1 MTINQTKGVYA
12 ISVTPFH
19 DDGRI
24 DFDGIG
30 RLCDF
35 YAEAGACG
43 LTVLGMMGEAQKLD
57 AAEATE
63 VVRRFMAHSS
73 VPVVVGVSA
82 PGFAPMQRLAQEA
95 MTLGAAGVML
105 APSASLRTDD
115 QIVDYYANVSDAIG
129 RGIRFVIQDFPL
141 AQSVMM
147 SPAVI
152 RRIVNDNPA
161 CVMLKHEDWPGLDKI
176 TQLRAWQ
183 ADGSLRPISILCGNG
198 GAFLDLEMARGA
210 DGAMTG
216 YAFPEMLVDV
226 VKLSRQGE
234 LEAAMDIFD
243 VHLPLVRYEQQ
254 PGLGL
259 AARKYVLHRRGVLA
273 SGAQR
278 RPGPALSPAG
288 KAEVELL
295 LKRIAR
301 RDPRADLGFVR

>member
-1 MTINQTKGVYA
+1 MTINEAKGVYA
-12 ISVTPFH
+12 IAVTPFH

-24 DFDGIG
+24 NLDGIG

-43 LTVLGMMGEAQKLD
+43 LTILGMMGEAQKLD

-63 VVRRFMAHSS
+63 VIRRFMAHSS
-73 VPVVVGVSA
+73 VPVVVGVSS

-95 MTLGAAGVML
+95 MALGAAGVMV
-105 APSASLRTDD
+105 APSANLRTDD
-115 QIVDYYANVSDAIG
+115 QIVGYYANVLDAIG
-129 RGIRFVIQDFPL
+129 SDIPLVIQDFPL
-141 AQSVMM
+141 AQSVVM

-161 CVMLKHEDWPGLDKI
+161 CAMLKHEDWPGLDKI

-226 VKLSRQGE
+226 VDRARQGDI
-234 LEAAMDIFD
+234 EAAMDIFD

-259 AARKYVLHRRGVLA
+259 AARKYVLHRRGVL
-273 SGAQR
+273 SSEAQR
-278 RPGPALSPAG
+278 RPGPELSPAG
-288 KAEVELL
+288 KGEVELL
-295 LKRIAR
+295 LKRMSR
-301 RDPRADLGFVR
+301 HDPRANIG